1 MNSPDPA
8 TMVSPPHPTD
18 EDGLIGT
25 PIPSAAPLAVG
36 AEFGRYR
43 VVRAVGVGGMG
54 QVYETI
60 DTELNRPVA
69 LKVMRTELAADA
81 GVRERFLKE
90 ARALASVS
98 NDHVVTIHTV
108 GEHDGLPFLVMEL
121 LAGETLDTRMRR
133 GPLAMIQVLKFGRE
147 VAHGLAAA
155 HRAGVVHRDVKP
167 DNVVIEAVHDRAT
180 LIDFGL
186 AHTGRVGQAGSR
198 QTVGTPLYMA
208 PEQVRGQPVDART
221 DLFSFGVVLYRMV
234 TGRLPFE
241 GPSIKQWQERLLH
254 PDPPEPVERLN
265 PAVPPPLA
273 DLIRRLLSK
282 DPAGRP
288 QSAADVEWELLPLY
302 QSVLAASQSGV
313 VLSPTRSLPGRS
325 SAVAAIPLPA
335 RRRVPN
341 WVWWGGGLAVA
352 YTAALVSVLFF
363 TRPLAEPTAAATPA
377 AEPVELFNGHSLRGW
392 HGVDGKTD
400 QWAVRNGVLVGT
412 HRGRTKDGKDG
423 DQFLLTDREFTD
435 YELAFEFRWPGKG
448 GHTTVLLRAR
458 DDGTAVVED
467 PNKDKYRVSG
477 LELNLGDDG
486 EELPGGGRKP
496 LNPLYA
502 SGGFFKLTGPN
513 PPATSKPVGEWNAV
527 TVTLVRSHLRVNWN
541 GVTTFDHD
549 LDQFDG
555 KAGELR
561 ALARCKGA
569 VALRTHSGRPIE
581 FRKLTVTPK

>member
-8 TMVSPPHPTD
+8 TMVSPPHPAT

-25 PIPSAAPLAVG
+25 PAPSPTPLAVG
-36 AEFGRYR
+36 VAFGRYR
-43 VVRAVGVGGMG
+43 LVRAVGGGGMG

-69 LKVMRTELAADA
+69 LKVMRPELAADP

-98 NDHVVTIHTV
+98 NDHVVTVHTV
-108 GEHDGLPFLVMEL
+108 GEHDGLPFIVMEL
-121 LAGETLDTRMRR
+121 LAGETLDARMRR
-133 GPLAMIQVLKFGRE
+133 GPLAVIQVLKFGRE

-155 HRAGVVHRDVKP
+155 HAAGVVHRDVKP
-167 DNVVIEAVHDRAT
+167 DNVVVEAVHDRAT

-221 DLFSFGVVLYRMV
+221 DLFSFGVMLYRMA

-241 GPSIKQWQERLLH
+241 GPSIKQWQERLLR

-282 DPAGRP
+282 DPDGRP

-302 QSVLAASQSGV
+302 QSVLAAGQSGV
-313 VLSPTRSLPGRS
+313 ILSPTRQLPGRQH
-325 SAVAAIPLPA
+325 AVAAIPLPP
-335 RRRVPN
+335 RRIPR
-341 WVWWGGGLAVA
+341 WVGWG
-352 YTAALVSVLFF
+352 AALAAAFVAAVGSVLFF
-363 TRPLAEPTAAATPA
+363 TRPLSEPPAPPA
-377 AEPVELFNGHSLRGW
+377 AEPIPLFDGRSLKGW
-392 HGVDGKTD
+392 HGVEGKTD
-400 QWAVRNGVLVGT
+400 QWAVRGGAIVGT
-412 HRGRTKDGKDG
+412 HRPRTKDGKDG

-435 YELAFEFRWPGKG
+435 YQLAFEFRWPGKG
-448 GHTTVLLRAR
+448 GHTTVLLRAK
-458 DDGTAVVED
+458 DDGPTVVED
-467 PNKDKYRVSG
+467 PNKDRYRVSG
-477 LELNLGDDG
+477 LELNLGDEGDDQPAG
-486 EELPGGGRKP
+486 PRKP

-502 SGGFFKLTGPN
+502 SGGFFKLSGPN
-513 PPATSKPVGEWNAV
+513 PPAPNKPVGEWNAV
-527 TVTLVRSHLRVNWN
+527 TVTLVRSQLKVDWN

-549 LDQFDG
+549 LDQFDA
-555 KAGELR
+555 KAGEVR
-561 ALARCKGA
+561 ALARTRGA
-569 VALRTHSGRPIE
+569 IALRTHSLKPIE
-581 FRKLTVTPK
+581 FRNLVVTPK